1 MYLTDIGR
9 EVNIIL
15 LLSFLIYK
23 TKIVLLKGLFIYI
36 LFVHLYKL
44 LYNYKEYYRNTEK
57 HIYLYLLLFTI
68 LLYSLY
74 LLIFK
79 NKPIYFMIC
88 FVLFRI
94 ITSQLSNYKELSP
107 KINNNLNLFMSI
119 ILFVLYSMYNKY
131 KYKNLF
137 IMDSINHLL
146 LFFGL

>member
-1 MYLTDIGR
+1 MDIGR
-9 EVNIIL
+9 EINIIL

-23 TKIVLLKGLFIYI
+23 TKIILLKGLFIYV

-57 HIYLYLLLFTI
+57 HIYIYLLLFIT

-79 NKPIYFMIC
+79 NKPIYFMVC
-88 FVLFRI
+88 FVSFRI

-119 ILFVLYSMYNKY
+119 ILFILYSMYNKY

-146 LFFGL
+146 LFIGL

>member
-23 TKIVLLKGLFIYI
+23 TKIVLLKGLFIYV

-44 LYNYKEYYRNTEK
+44 LYNYKEYYKNTRK
-57 HIYLYLLLFTI
+57 HIYLYFLLFII

-88 FVLFRI
+88 FVSFRI
-94 ITSQLSNYKELSP
+94 ITSQLSNYRELSP

-119 ILFVLYSMYNKY
+119 ILFVLYSTYNKY

-146 LFFGL
+146 LFIGL

>member
-44 LYNYKEYYRNTEK
+44 LYNYKEYYKNTEK
-57 HIYLYLLLFTI
+57 HIYIYLLLFII

-131 KYKNLF
+131 KYKNILL
-137 IMDSINHLL
+137 MDSMNHLL
-146 LFFGL
+146 LFIGL

>member
-1 MYLTDIGR
+1 MDIGR
-9 EVNIIL
+9 EINIIL

-23 TKIVLLKGLFIYI
+23 TKIILLKGLFIYV

-44 LYNYKEYYRNTEK
+44 LYNYKEYYEYTKK
-57 HIYLYLLLFTI
+57 HIYIYLLLFIT

-79 NKPIYFMIC
+79 NKPIYFMVC
-88 FVLFRI
+88 FVSFRI

>member
-1 MYLTDIGR
+1 MDIGR
-9 EVNIIL
+9 EINIIL

-23 TKIVLLKGLFIYI
+23 TKIILLKGLYIYV

-44 LYNYKEYYRNTEK
+44 LYNYKEYYEYTKK
-57 HIYLYLLLFTI
+57 HIYIYLLLFIT

-79 NKPIYFMIC
+79 NKPIYFMVC
-88 FVLFRI
+88 FVSFRI
-94 ITSQLSNYKELSP
+94 ITSQLSNYRELSP

-146 LFFGL
+146 LFIGL

>member
-23 TKIVLLKGLFIYI
+23 TKIILLKGLFIYV

-44 LYNYKEYYRNTEK
+44 LYNYKEYYEYTKK
-57 HIYLYLLLFTI
+57 HIYIYLLLFIT

-79 NKPIYFMIC
+79 NKPIYFMVC
-88 FVLFRI
+88 FVSFRI

-131 KYKNLF
+131 KYKNILL
-137 IMDSINHLL
+137 MDSINHLL
-146 LFFGL
+146 LFIGL

>member
-1 MYLTDIGR
+1 MDIGR
-9 EVNIIL
+9 EINIIL

-23 TKIVLLKGLFIYI
+23 TKIILLKGLFIYV

-44 LYNYKEYYRNTEK
+44 LYNYKEYYKYTKK
-57 HIYLYLLLFTI
+57 HIYIYLLLFIT

-79 NKPIYFMIC
+79 NRPIYFMVC

-94 ITSQLSNYKELSP
+94 ITSRLNNYKELSP
-107 KINNNLNLFMSI
+107 KLNNNVNLLISI

-131 KYKNLF
+131 KYKNILL
-137 IMDSINHLL
+137 MDSINHML
-146 LFFGL
+146 LFISL

>member
-23 TKIVLLKGLFIYI
+23 TKIVLLKGLFIYV
-36 LFVHLYKL
+36 LFVHIYKL
-44 LYNYKEYYRNTEK
+44 LYNYKEYYKNTRK
-57 HIYLYLLLFTI
+57 HIYLYFLLFII

-88 FVLFRI
+88 FVSFRI
-94 ITSQLSNYKELSP
+94 ITSQLSNYRELSP

-146 LFFGL
+146 LFIGL

>member
-23 TKIVLLKGLFIYI
+23 TKIVLLKGLFIYV

-57 HIYLYLLLFTI
+57 HIYLYLLLFII
-68 LLYSLY
+68 LLFSLY

-79 NKPIYFMIC
+79 NKPIYFMVC

-94 ITSQLSNYKELSP
+94 ITSQLSNYRELSP

-137 IMDSINHLL
+137 IMDSMNHLL
-146 LFFGL
+146 LFIGL

>member
-1 MYLTDIGR
+1 MDIGR
-9 EVNIIL
+9 EINIIL

-23 TKIVLLKGLFIYI
+23 TKIILLKGLFIYV

-57 HIYLYLLLFTI
+57 HIYLYLLLFIT

-79 NKPIYFMIC
+79 NKPIYFMVC
-88 FVLFRI
+88 FVSFRI

-119 ILFVLYSMYNKY
+119 ILFILYSMYNKY

-146 LFFGL
+146 LFIGL

>member
-15 LLSFLIYK
+15 LLSFLIYR

-44 LYNYKEYYRNTEK
+44 LYNYKEYYKNTEK
-57 HIYLYLLLFTI
+57 HIYIYLLLFII

-94 ITSQLSNYKELSP
+94 ITSQLSNYRELSP

-146 LFFGL
+146 LFIGL

>member
-1 MYLTDIGR
+1 MYVTDIGR
-9 EVNIIL
+9 EINIIL

-23 TKIVLLKGLFIYI
+23 TKIILLKGLFIYI

-44 LYNYKEYYRNTEK
+44 LYNYNEYYEYTRK
-57 HIYLYLLLFTI
+57 HIYIYLLLFIT

-79 NKPIYFMIC
+79 NRPIYFMVC

-94 ITSQLSNYKELSP
+94 ITSQLNNYTELPP
-107 KINNNLNLFMSI
+107 KINNNLNLFISI

-146 LFFGL
+146 LFIGL

>member
-1 MYLTDIGR
+1 MDIGR
-9 EVNIIL
+9 EINIIL

-23 TKIVLLKGLFIYI
+23 TKIILLKGLYIYV

-44 LYNYKEYYRNTEK
+44 LYNYKEYYEYTRK
-57 HIYLYLLLFTI
+57 HIYIYLLLFIT

-79 NKPIYFMIC
+79 NKPIYFMVC
-88 FVLFRI
+88 FVSFRI
-94 ITSQLSNYKELSP
+94 ITSQLSNYRELSP

-146 LFFGL
+146 LFIGL

>member
-15 LLSFLIYK
+15 LLSFLIYR
-23 TKIVLLKGLFIYI
+23 TKIVLLKGLFIYV

-44 LYNYKEYYRNTEK
+44 LYNYKEYYEYTRK
-57 HIYLYLLLFTI
+57 HIYIYLLLFIT

-79 NKPIYFMIC
+79 NKPIYFMVC
-88 FVLFRI
+88 FVSFRI

-146 LFFGL
+146 LFIGL

>member
-15 LLSFLIYK
+15 LLSFLIYR
-23 TKIVLLKGLFIYI
+23 TKIVLLKGLFIYV

-44 LYNYKEYYRNTEK
+44 LYNYKEYYRNTEE
-57 HIYLYLLLFTI
+57 HIYIYLLLFII

-88 FVLFRI
+88 FVSFRI
-94 ITSQLSNYKELSP
+94 ITSQLSNYRELSP

-146 LFFGL
+146 LFIGL

>member
-23 TKIVLLKGLFIYI
+23 TKIVLLKGLFIYV

-44 LYNYKEYYRNTEK
+44 LYNYKEYYKNTRK
-57 HIYLYLLLFTI
+57 HIYLYFLLFII

-88 FVLFRI
+88 FVSFRI
-94 ITSQLSNYKELSP
+94 ITSQLSNYRELSP

>member
-15 LLSFLIYK
+15 LLSFLIYR

-44 LYNYKEYYRNTEK
+44 LYNYKEYYKNTEK
-57 HIYLYLLLFTI
+57 HIYIYLLLFII

-137 IMDSINHLL
+137 IMNSFNHLL
-146 LFFGL
+146 LFFSL